1 MGYNPEIANMPII
14 ARGSSNAGVTAYS
27 LAGFVPERMICF
39 TPNVG
44 PRYNPFPPSEALMKV
59 PALMHVG
66 PKDPFF
72 RNGMQT
78 TADLFAYARPKGALW
93 AWDAEKD
100 KGHEIA
106 HIDDEDMKYYEEII
120 PLRLP
125 KDADARKGPVK
136 LNDLP
141 EDSGWLADPASWESG
156 ITYIAPYKD
165 YDRDRS
171 KAVWLPTAD
180 LAYLYRAVATYDNP
194 LKLTISQLPRIENPN
209 ESGPLLQTAAG
220 PVVAPGTAVRLDCD
234 AGAMPDWQTITFY
247 DGAKEIGTVKKGQPT
262 RITFTVEPQYTVY
275 ALTAVARTADGTER
289 AATPVH
295 FMVTDPK
302 VSKEIAAQWAAEDV
316 PAPRAPR
323 PALGS
328 SAAGVPAPKMPAGPA
343 LVAYGLSAEQEKEYL
358 PQGGLTPF
366 WNSFGEDSSK
376 VVMTVEN
383 SLVGQS
389 QTEKA
394 TGDVTMTVRAAHSRA
409 GLYMLFI
416 VQDDEWAPAANLD
429 DAIDFHLAGC
439 RRPTSG
445 RPTRRRSSP
454 SRSRGASCSP
464 RCSTRSAS
472 ATTRRRPPRS
482 AATSATRGTCRT

>member
-1 MGYNPEIANMPII
+1 MKDWAAMGYHPEIANLPII

-27 LAGFVPERMICF
+27 LAGFVPDRMICF

-194 LKLTISQLPRIENPN
+194 LKLAIRQLPRIENPN
-209 ESGPLLQTAAG
+209 ESGVLLQTAAG
-220 PVVAPGTAVRLDCD
+220 PVIAPGTAVELDCD

-275 ALTAVARTADGTER
+275 ALTAVARTGRRHR
-289 AATPVH
+289 ARGDARALHGRRPEGQQGDRGAVGGRGR
-295 FMVTDPK
+295 
-302 VSKEIAAQWAAEDV
+302 ARAQG
-316 PAPRAPR
+316 APPGPR
-323 PALGS
+323 LRRRRRGRS
-328 SAAGVPAPKMPAGPA
+328 GRCRSGPA
-343 LVAYGLSAEQEKEYL
+343 LVAYGLSAEQEKEL
-358 PQGGLTPF
+358 
-366 WNSFGEDSSK
+366 
-376 VVMTVEN
+376 
-383 SLVGQS
+383 
-389 QTEKA
+389 
-394 TGDVTMTVRAAHSRA
+394 
-409 GLYMLFI
+409 
-416 VQDDEWAPAANLD
+416 PAA
-429 DAIDFHLAGC
+429 
-439 RRPTSG
+439 G
-445 RPTRRRSSP
+445 RALSLLEQLRRRQAA
-454 SRSRGASCSP
+454 RS
-464 RCSTRSAS
+464 
-472 ATTRRRPPRS
+472 
-482 AATSATRGTCRT
+482 